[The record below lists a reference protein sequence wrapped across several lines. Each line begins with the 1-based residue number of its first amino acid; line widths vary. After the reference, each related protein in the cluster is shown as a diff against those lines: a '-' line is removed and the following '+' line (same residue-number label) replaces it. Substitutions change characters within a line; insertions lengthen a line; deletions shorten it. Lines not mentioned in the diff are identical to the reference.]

1 MEKVLT
7 LVSVGIT
14 IIYALVLTIL
24 VAIKNKEN

>member
-1 MEKVLT
+1 MEKILT

-14 IIYALVLTIL
+14 IIYALVLTIW

>member
-1 MEKVLT
+1 MEKILT